1 MPYIE
6 KEFIEEARK
15 MDLLT
20 YLRTYEPSELVKI
33 TQAVYTTVTHS
44 SLKISN
50 GKWYWWARN
59 IGGRNAL
66 DYLIKVRGMDFIDA
80 VEAILGNIALKEP
93 VYDSKQAFYDTKE
106 LILPEFNEKTYRV
119 RKYLEGRGI
128 DREIITHCIEA
139 GIIAESLPYHNV
151 VFLGYDEEKNVKYA
165 AYRATNE
172 TRYMGDCKGS
182 SKEYSFRLVGSKSD
196 ELHVFESAI
205 DLLSYATIGKKRG
218 EDWKSLNLL
227 SLGGVYL
234 PSREGEPMKL
244 PPALKNYLSKADTK
258 TIYLHLDNDT
268 AGRAATKAL
277 TESLSGRYEVIDA
290 PPPEGKDFNDYL
302 SELIKTKDRRKEN
315 VERSI

>member
-20 YLRTYEPSELVKI
+20 YLRTYEPGELVKI
-33 TQAVYTTVTHS
+33 TPAVYTTVTHS

-66 DYLIKVRGMDFIDA
+66 DYLIKVRGMNFIDA
-80 VEAILGNIALKEP
+80 VESILGNINVKEP
-93 VYDSKQAFYDTKE
+93 VYESKQAFSDTKE
-106 LILPEFNEKTYRV
+106 LVLPELNDRTYKV
-119 RKYLEGRGI
+119 RKYLEGRNI
-128 DREIITHCIEA
+128 DREIVSYCIEN
-139 GIIAESLPYHNV
+139 GLIAESLPYHNV
-151 VFLGYDEEKNVKYA
+151 VFLGYDDEKNVRYA

-182 SKEYSFRLVGSKSD
+182 SKEYSFRLIGSESD
-196 ELHVFESAI
+196 KLHVFESSI
-205 DLLSYATIGKKRG
+205 DLLSYATICKKRG
-218 EDWKSLNLL
+218 GDWKELNLL

-234 PSREGEPMKL
+234 PSKENEPMKL
-244 PPALKNYLSKADTK
+244 PPALKNYLSKVDTK

-268 AGRAATKAL
+268 VGRAATKAL
-277 TESLSGRYEVIDA
+277 TESLSGRYEVVDA
-290 PPPEGKDFNDYL
+290 PPPLGKDFNDYL
-302 SELIKTKDRRKEN
+302 SEMNKRNKNNKYI
-315 VERSI
+315 ERGIL